1 MYPYRLK
8 QNPFPAS
15 QAARREQSEFV
26 GGRRWKAA
34 RDKIKGSILVGQ
46 PISVIVGPYGV
57 GKTHLVFNLL
67 NFFEQKDFIISY
79 IELSGLVSGE
89 NPVIK
94 AVSQLMD
101 SFRGFREDVVRSMI
115 RSLMDDG
122 RLNTILELNFSR
134 FGAWKMRKKLDRY
147 CDGNDGVRLS
157 REEKLFLR
165 DTVLMLLDEKGV
177 DKGTAKVLLFSHS
190 WKKILQTMNSAVK
203 ALSVMTGIFRFI
215 RTNRIVI
222 AFDELDILEQ
232 KSDPQVITESFRNLI
247 NNLPVNVFLIFAI
260 TTSARRKI
268 SSTDPGLYSR
278 LDVTSKVC
286 TESLENPDN
295 EVELF
300 EVIRDILKE
309 ADADMDL
316 RDEDEL
322 KEVCKLVYDK
332 RKERPLR
339 ESLTLFN
346 TVFEMVDGNGKNIMK
361 KTCEL
366 LGIEREEHREEE
378 NGEDNPEKSRNIQLA
393 IINLCTKLKDIEK
406 IKMVHERGK
415 QIKLK
420 GRRGYNVTDVFFA
433 DNEGKWVAGEV
444 KVRTELV
451 DAFKLHIPEI
461 MRKGFFVY
469 SGEEKK
475 VDRAILWY
483 HAKGLSSEVESKIE
497 ELRKDGKEVDMVKIS
512 KREAMT
518 LKNLEDS
525 DLEACGKRLGIIK

>member
-1 MYPYRLK
+1 MYPYMLK

-15 QAARREQSEFV
+15 QTARRDQSDFV

-34 RDKIKGSILVGQ
+34 RDKIKESIMVGQ

-79 IELSGLVSGE
+79 IELSGLLSGE

-101 SFRGFREDVVRSMI
+101 SFRGFREEAVRSMI
-115 RSLMDDG
+115 RSLMDEG
-122 RLNTILELNFSR
+122 RLNTILDLNFSR

-147 CDGNDGVRLS
+147 LDRGEVVRLS

-190 WKKILQTMNSAVK
+190 WKNILQTMDSAVN
-203 ALSVMTGIFRFI
+203 ALSAMTDIFRFI
-215 RTNRIVI
+215 RKDRIVI

-232 KSDPQVITESFRNLI
+232 KSDPHDITESFRNLI

-268 SSTDPGLYSR
+268 SSSDPGLYSR
-278 LDVTSKVC
+278 LDVMGKVC

-295 EVELF
+295 ELELF
-300 EVIRDILKE
+300 EVIKDILKD

-322 KEVCKLVYDK
+322 KEVCKLVFDK

-346 TVFEMVDGNGKNIMK
+346 TLFESVGGDRKNIMR

-378 NGEDNPEKSRNIQLA
+378 SGEDKPEKSRNIQLA
-393 IINLCTKLKDIEK
+393 IINLCTKLNNIEK

-420 GRRGYNVTDVFFA
+420 GGGYNVTDVFFA

-444 KVRTELV
+444 KVGSELE

-461 MRKGFFVY
+461 MRKGLFVY
-469 SGEEKK
+469 RGEEKK

-483 HAKGLSSEVESKIE
+483 HAKVLSSEVESKIE
-497 ELRKDGKEVDMVKIS
+497 ELRREGKEVDTVKIS
-512 KREAMT
+512 KRELMK

-525 DLEACGKRLGIIK
+525 DLEALGKRLGIIK